1 MIYKCNNCLVMN
13 QDVGSDTF
21 PNERETS
28 CVFINY
34 LRGRT
39 ARHSCYFSI
48 ESAQTNEMELSL
60 KKFEKGCE
68 FTADIVLLDWIST
81 KRVQKFLLELFGL
94 QSQATQLLLLALFVL
109 GICINGL
116 CQKGLASLRENCA

>member
-1 MIYKCNNCLVMN
+1 MCIYQLSEVER
-13 QDVGSDTF
+13 QD
-21 PNERETS
+21 
-28 CVFINY
+28 I
-34 LRGRT
+34 
-39 ARHSCYFSI
+39 ACYFSI

-81 KRVQKFLLELFGL
+81 KRVQEFLLELFGL